1 MKRVAGE
8 SSSGASGASADD
20 HLTRRFEVYKL
31 EYQIAAERYE
41 NIYKAIWQNFSYM
54 AILAGGILTFGA
66 KALPLFLVGALSITP
81 LLFWFMATYLPMDHY
96 ARSARKRAAEIE
108 EVITKDF
115 LGLAP
120 GVDQTEDEKREMR
133 HFRDFGND
141 DPKVHWGKGSKWP
154 WLHVNQ
160 VVTPLGGILVVSLL
174 VLIGL
179 AIFGVSKKPAPQQ
192 ISVVSDSALHL
203 RIDSPTADSIE
214 SRLAAIADR
223 LDRIDAQELKADS
236 ALRAILA
243 CIRHVSRKQ
252 CS

>member
-8 SSSGASGASADD
+8 SSSSGASADD
-20 HLTRRFEVYKL
+20 HLTRRFEIYKL

-66 KALPLFLVGALSITP
+66 KALPLFWIGALSITP
-81 LLFWFMATYLPMDHY
+81 LLFWFTATYLPMDHY

-108 EVITKDF
+108 EIITKDF
-115 LGLAP
+115 LGLTP
-120 GVDQTEDEKREMR
+120 GAEQGADAMREMR

-154 WLHVNQ
+154 WMHVNQ
-160 VVTPLGGILVVSLL
+160 VVTPLGGALAVSLL
-174 VLIGL
+174 MMIGL
-179 AIFGVSKKPAPQQ
+179 AIFGPRKEAAPQR
-192 ISVVSDSALHL
+192 ISVVTDSALHL
-203 RIDSPTADSIE
+203 RIDSPTADSIAF
-214 SRLAAIADR
+214 RLAAIAAR
-223 LDRIDAQELKADS
+223 LDRVDAQQLKADS
-236 ALRAILA
+236 VLGAILA
-243 CIRHVSRKQ
+243 CMRQVSRRQ